1 MNDIIIQPQNG
12 QSNYDLTFQSI
23 GSLDGFVLFLN
34 KNSINSSSNSVSNQ
48 VQYNSNSVLSRL
60 ISGNVF
66 STKS

>member
-1 MNDIIIQPQNG
+1 MNEILIQPQNG

-23 GSLDGFVLFLN
+23 GSLDGLVLFLN
-34 KNSINSSSNSVSNQ
+34 TNSIGSSSNPVSNP